1 MNKYKFHATN
11 IIAKVFEAHGAK
23 FDVDEH
29 HGIEYLSAGFSVKS
43 GPIVFMRF
51 ISCDNDND
59 VKAGVFGL
67 LSNTPAEKRYRLMEA
82 CNILNGK
89 IPCMKFNVDFEGNIN
104 MQYDFPVSSGDD
116 CIGEMAFEIFVRAM
130 SILDSEY
137 DIFMKALYSDEDLS
151 RSSLEGSINLMQRLQ
166 ELRKQVEAKLAE
178 EGSSDVEE
186 NDDFSEV
193 SFATEEE
200 SLYAESNAS

>member
-1 MNKYKFHATN
+1 MKKYEFHATK
-11 IIAKVFEAHGAK
+11 IIAKAFEEHGAK
-23 FDVDEH
+23 FDVIAH
-29 HGIEYLSAGFSVKS
+29 HGMEQLVAGFPVRS
-43 GPIVFMRF
+43 GPNVIMRF

-59 VKAGVFGL
+59 IKASIFGL
-67 LSNTPAEKRYRLMEA
+67 ISNTPEDKRHRLMEA
-82 CNILNGK
+82 CNILNRK
-89 IPCMKFNVDFEGNIN
+89 VRYMKFNVDSDGDIN
-104 MQYDFPVSSGDD
+104 MEYDFPVSSGDD

-178 EGSSDVEE
+178 EGSGDVEE
-186 NDDFSEV
+186 NDDFAEV
-193 SFATEEE
+193 SFVTEEE
-200 SLYAESNAS
+200 SLYAESNAG